1 MTTAQD
7 SSLPSLNL
15 DGILETLGLAASGE
29 PAGVAYTVIR
39 GNDGPRWLLPQRS
52 EFANTILRE
61 WRPYGRLT
69 HLYWRGLRLAA
80 RCGALQLLPGT
91 ERVRLPRDAGK
102 CILRR
107 AGFEGDA
114 APPVVL
120 AGNPH
125 SMRKLVVFLEIP
137 ARGRVAIKVPLR
149 TLARVSIGNEAEVL
163 KRLNGTLSAPRLLG
177 YQIDTGAAMQEY
189 LPGRLGSRRLKPD
202 YLKLLIALAR
212 PEETV
217 TLRGRAAMVGNRLQ
231 QQESLGE
238 LQATREVKAATR
250 DPKDIVARALTLM
263 EDDTQI
269 PATLVHGDFVPWN
282 IRDRADGGCSLIDW
296 ESAEWTGMPLHDL
309 CHFFYMQNRVFSPRE
324 LFYPKLVAEGSWRG
338 YCSALE
344 IPPAL
349 LPRLAAAFLLDT
361 LAQRLESGPAG
372 EAEFCLLQLDGFL
385 NEVEARKA
393 G

>member
-1 MTTAQD
+1 MTTAPD
-7 SSLPSLNL
+7 SPLPSLNL
-15 DGILETLGLAASGE
+15 DDVLEALGLVASGE
-29 PAGVAYTVIR
+29 PSGVAYTVIR

-52 EFANTILRE
+52 ELANAILRE

-69 HLYWRGLRLAA
+69 HLYWRGVRLAA
-80 RCGALQLLPGT
+80 RCGALPLLPGT
-91 ERVRLPRDAGK
+91 ERLRLPHDAGK
-102 CILRR
+102 RVLRR

-114 APPVVL
+114 SPPVVL

-125 SMRKLVVFLEIP
+125 SMRKLVVFLEI
-137 ARGRVAIKVPLR
+137 AGRGRVAIKVPLR
-149 TLARVSIGNEAEVL
+149 TLARASIGNEAEVL
-163 KRLNGTLSAPRLLG
+163 KRLNGELSAPRLLG

-202 YLKLLIALAR
+202 YLKLMIALAR

-217 TLRGRAAMVGNRLQ
+217 TLRARAAVVRNRLR
-231 QQESLGE
+231 QQESWSE
-238 LQATREVKAATR
+238 LQATRDAKAATR
-250 DPKDIVARALTLM
+250 DPKDMVARGLTLM

-269 PATLVHGDFVPWN
+269 PAALVHGDFVPWN
-282 IRDRADGGCSLIDW
+282 IRDRADGSCSLIDW

-324 LFYPKLVAEGSWRG
+324 LFYPKLVSEGSWRG

-372 EAEFCLLQLDGFL
+372 EAEFCLRQLDGFL
-385 NEVEARKA
+385 EVVETRV
-393 G
+393 GD

>member
-1 MTTAQD
+1 MTT
-7 SSLPSLNL
+7 SPESPLPSLNL
-15 DGILETLGLAASGE
+15 ERVLEALGLVASGE
-29 PAGVAYTVIR
+29 PSGVAYTVIR

-52 EFANTILRE
+52 ELANAILRE

-80 RCGALQLLPGT
+80 RSGALPLLPGT

-102 CILRR
+102 RILRR

-114 APPVVL
+114 SPPVVL

-125 SMRKLVVFLEIP
+125 SMRKLVVFLEIQ
-137 ARGRVAIKVPLR
+137 ARGRVAIKLPL
-149 TLARVSIGNEAEVL
+149 TPLARVSIGNEADVL
-163 KRLNGTLSAPRLLG
+163 KRLNGELRAPRLLG

-189 LPGRLGSRRLKPD
+189 LPGSLGSRRLKPD
-202 YLKLLIALAR
+202 YLKLVIALAR

-217 TLRGRAAMVGNRLQ
+217 TLRGRAATVRDRLGR
-231 QQESLGE
+231 QESSGE
-238 LQATREVKAATR
+238 LGATKDAQA
-250 DPKDIVARALTLM
+250 ILARALELM
-263 EDDTQI
+263 EDDTRI
-269 PATLVHGDFVPWN
+269 PAALVHGDFVPWN
-282 IRDRADGGCSLIDW
+282 LRDRADGGCALIDW

-309 CHFFYMQNRVFSPRE
+309 CHFFYMQNRVFSARE
-324 LFYPKLVAEGSWRG
+324 LFYSKLVSEGSWRG

-349 LPRLAAAFLLDT
+349 LPRLTAAFLLDT

-372 EAEFCLLQLDGFL
+372 EAAFCLRQLDRFL
-385 NEVEARKA
+385 RQVETRK